1 MFHAETISQGDRLVK
16 TTKTVRAFAIGV
28 AGLGA
33 GFAMQWS
40 FADDAAQSAKGAA
53 KRPDLNG
60 VWVND
65 GPSMINPQ
73 RGPDGSVLCIVG
85 CRPPATANAAPGT
98 AEPGAAAPAAAAP
111 PAAPR
116 ARPKPPR
123 PTYKPEF
130 QAKVADLDKRQVET
144 DPALRC
150 RNPGLPRI
158 GPPSAIVQTENQV
171 VFLYEDLNGSFFRMI
186 PTDGRPHRADA
197 EESYLGDSVGK
208 WEGDTL
214 VIDAVKFVEDTWL
227 IDDGTFHT
235 KDLKVTER
243 LRLNGEKL
251 EYQAIAHDP
260 AVLAEP
266 WHMPVRKLKR
276 TAEPLAEPLPC
287 IEQDLD
293 HIVDGTHHDNAR

>member
-1 MFHAETISQGDRLVK
+1 MKTRNASRLLAMSV
-16 TTKTVRAFAIGV
+16 TAVFAALV
-28 AGLGA
+28 V
-33 GFAMQWS
+33 
-40 FADDAAQSAKGAA
+40 QSASSQETDKVSA

-60 VWVND
+60 VWVSD
-65 GPSMINPQ
+65 AMSFINPQ

-85 CRPPATANAAPGT
+85 CRPPAAKEG
-98 AEPGAAAPAAAAP
+98 EKAAAPAP
-111 PAAPR
+111 PR

-123 PTYKPEF
+123 PNYKPEF

-158 GPPSAIVQTENQV
+158 GPPSAIVQQENQV

-186 PTDGRPHRADA
+186 PTDGRAHRADA
-197 EESYLGDSVGK
+197 EETYLGDSVGK

-214 VIDAVKFVEDTWL
+214 VIEAVKFVEDTWL
-227 IDDGTFHT
+227 IDDGSFHT
-235 KDLKVTER
+235 SQLKVVER
-243 LRLNGEKL
+243 LRLDGEKL
-251 EYQAIAHDP
+251 EYLAIAHDP

-276 TAEPLAEPLPC
+276 SNEPLTEPLPC
-287 IEQDLD
+287 VEQDLD

>member
-1 MFHAETISQGDRLVK
+1 MHTRNASRVLAMAVT
-16 TTKTVRAFAIGV
+16 AA
-28 AGLGA
+28 LGA
-33 GFAMQWS
+33 LVSQAALSQ
-40 FADDAAQSAKGAA
+40 ADA
-53 KRPDLNG
+53 KRPDFNG
-60 VWVND
+60 VWTND
-65 GPSMINPQ
+65 GMSFINPQ
-73 RGPDGSVLCIVG
+73 RGPDGSVICIVG
-85 CRPPATANAAPGT
+85 CRPPAAEKKEGEAAKP
-98 AEPGAAAPAAAAP
+98 AAAPDRSPSAGGAGAQERP

-158 GPPSAIVQTENQV
+158 GPPSAIIQQEKFVT
-171 VFLYEDLNGSFFRMI
+171 FLYEDLNGSFFRMI
-186 PTDGRPHRADA
+186 PIGGQHNPKA
-197 EESYLGDSVGK
+197 EATFLGDSVAN
-208 WEGDTL
+208 WEGSTL
-214 VIDAVKFVEDTWL
+214 VIKSQNFVDETWL
-227 IDDGTFHT
+227 IDDGSFHT
-235 KDLKVTER
+235 TGLKVTER
-243 LRLNGEKL
+243 LSMDGDKID
-251 EYQAIAHDP
+251 YAVIADDP

-276 TAEPLAEPLPC
+276 STEPLSEPLPC